1 MIAILGQ
8 ETTGPAV
15 SAPTRRTSRRSPDRQ
30 AQEEQSGP
38 GTGARDNVLR
48 LMIMKRLQRDTLD
61 LHREVEALMP
71 VMSEALTRRDYLEVL
86 RRLQTVVVPLEAQL
100 DALPLPDELAW
111 PERRKAHLLALD
123 LAVMGEG
130 PSNQQAPLSVPE
142 LTTLAQAFGAL
153 YVLEGATL
161 GGQLI
166 SRHLGRALGLTPQQ
180 GGAYFSGYGPQTG
193 ARWRSFGAVLEA
205 SVPAEDAAEVV
216 AGARQTFG
224 AFRRA
229 LQGLTDVSLSEVEVH
244 QEPEVAH
251 A

>member
-1 MIAILGQ
+1 
-8 ETTGPAV
+8 
-15 SAPTRRTSRRSPDRQ
+15 
-30 AQEEQSGP
+30 
-38 GTGARDNVLR
+38 
-48 LMIMKRLQRDTLD
+48 MIMKLLQRETLD

-71 VMSEALTRRDYLEVL
+71 VMNEALTRRDYLEVL
-86 RRLQTVVVPLEAQL
+86 RRLQAVVAPLEAQL

-216 AGARQTFG
+216 AGARRTFE
-224 AFRRA
+224 AFRSA
-229 LQGLTDVSLSEVEVH
+229 LQGLSEVEAV
-244 QEPEVAH
+244 QVPEVAL

>member
-1 MIAILGQ
+1 
-8 ETTGPAV
+8 
-15 SAPTRRTSRRSPDRQ
+15 
-30 AQEEQSGP
+30 
-38 GTGARDNVLR
+38 
-48 LMIMKRLQRDTLD
+48 MIMKLLQRETLD

-71 VMSEALTRRDYLEVL
+71 VMSETLTRRGYLEVL
-86 RRLQTVVVPLEAQL
+86 RRLQAVVAPLEAHF

-166 SRHLGRALGLTPQQ
+166 SRHLRRTLGLSPGQ
-180 GGAYFSGYGPQTG
+180 GSAYFSGYGPQTG
-193 ARWRSFGAVLEA
+193 PRWRSFGEVLEA
-205 SVPAEDAAEVV
+205 SVPAEDAAEFV
-216 AGARQTFG
+216 AGARRTFE
-224 AFRRA
+224 AFRSA
-229 LQGLTDVSLSEVEVH
+229 LRSLPEVEAV
-244 QEPEVAH
+244 QVPEVAH